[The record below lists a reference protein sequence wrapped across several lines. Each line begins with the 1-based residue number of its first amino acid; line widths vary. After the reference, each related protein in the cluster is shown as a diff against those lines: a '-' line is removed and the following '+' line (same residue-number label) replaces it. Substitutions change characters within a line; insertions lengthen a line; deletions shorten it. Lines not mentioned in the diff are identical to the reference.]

1 MSDDLI
7 KLSRRAVA
15 CRGWRWM
22 GGMLRC
28 SPVLEKA
35 YFKWEPDVMP
45 TERVR
50 DEDPFTDADQRWSN
64 ASNAWVQMLPDLAD
78 AATIGCL
85 LALVREAWR
94 CPTVYVRQSTTRR
107 VSDGVLAWEICD
119 LWLDAEAC
127 RALGV
132 PREGSVGSW
141 GHGSEAE
148 ALVAALESAP

>member
-1 MSDDLI
+1 MSDEMTA
-7 KLSRRAVA
+7 LSRRAVA
-15 CRGWRWM
+15 CKGWRWM

-85 LALVREAWR
+85 LALVREAWAA
-94 CPTVYVRQSTTRR
+94 P
-107 VSDGVLAWEICD
+107 
-119 LWLDAEAC
+119 
-127 RALGV
+127 RALVRLSANGKSFHV
-132 PREGSVGSW
+132 FDVDRVTTGGNW
-141 GHGSEAE
+141 AAFLCGDHRIQTEAE